1 MLDYEYS
8 YIYNCN
14 ELLDLEHFFQY
25 NRSDVFQQ
33 DRYNIRLRRWL
44 SHEDDIS
51 AKEKT
56 EIKSSWI

>member
-1 MLDYEYS
+1 MTQ
-8 YIYNCN
+8 
-14 ELLDLEHFFQY
+14 ELLDLEDVFQY

-56 EIKSSWI
+56 EI